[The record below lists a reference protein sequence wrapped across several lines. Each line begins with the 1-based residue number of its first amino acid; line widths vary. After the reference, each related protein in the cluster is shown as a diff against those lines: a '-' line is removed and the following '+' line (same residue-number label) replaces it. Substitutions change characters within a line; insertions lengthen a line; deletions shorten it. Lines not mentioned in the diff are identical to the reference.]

1 MALPPLDD
9 TIAAIATAPGTGAI
23 GIVRLSGPASYA
35 VADTL
40 FASAKGALPSELP
53 PGRAVYGTVTDG
65 RAPIDEALLLTFR
78 SPNSYTGQDVLEIQT
93 HGGPAV
99 VRGVL
104 DACISA
110 GARQAGPGEFTLR
123 AYLNGRLDLAQA
135 EAVLDLVNAA
145 TDAARRNASLG
156 LSGALS
162 HKLGAIQTDL
172 TTAYA
177 AVQAAFDYPEEGV
190 PDAML
195 TEPLTRAAHEVDSL
209 LATAQA
215 GRLSRNGAR
224 LAVLGRP
231 NAGKSSLLNA
241 LLGYQRSMVS
251 ATPGTTRDYLEAP
264 LVIGG
269 VPVTVI
275 DTAGIRATSDHLEAG
290 GVELARAVGRG
301 ADVRLLLLD
310 GSEPLGTDVA
320 ELVAETSGAAVYVAS
335 KADLDHAW
343 EDEDLRPFIGA
354 APLVR
359 VSAVS
364 MEGVDELRTVITDLL
379 IGDAAASELWI
390 SNERHASALRLVSQ
404 RIADAID
411 APHDVAA
418 LELLEALNALAA
430 VTGRDGVGEETLASI
445 FANFCVGK

>member
-40 FASAKGALPSELP
+40 FASAKGTLPSGLP
-53 PGRAVYGTVTDG
+53 PGRAVYGTVSDG
-65 RAPIDEALLLTFR
+65 QAPIDEALLLTFR

-99 VRGVL
+99 VRSVL

-162 HKLGAIQTDL
+162 HKFGAIQTDL

-190 PDAML
+190 PDAVL
-195 TEPLTRAAHEVDSL
+195 AEPLTRAAHEVDAL

-215 GRLSRNGAR
+215 GRLSRHGAR

-251 ATPGTTRDYLEAP
+251 AVPGTTRDYLEAP
-264 LVIGG
+264 LIIGG

-275 DTAGIRATSDHLEAG
+275 DTAGIRVTSDHLEAG
-290 GVELARAVGRG
+290 GVELARTVARG

-320 ELVAETSGAAVYVAS
+320 ELVAEANGAAVFVAS
-335 KADLDHAW
+335 KSDLGRAW
-343 EDEDLRPFIGA
+343 GDEELRPFIGA

-364 MEGVDELRTVITDLL
+364 KEGVDELRTVIAELL

-390 SNERHASALRLVSQ
+390 SNERHASALRLVRE
-404 RIADAID
+404 RIAGAID

-418 LELLEALNALAA
+418 LELLEALTALAA
-430 VTGRDGVGEETLASI
+430 VTGRDGVAEETLASI